1 MLANQLLSM
10 HPSDEKSCWST
21 SSPAQQHSV
30 NCVTLENGNMEEVH
44 VIKDAAIFK
53 IDDELTHRRAS
64 LNNLHRIMDSEENL
78 PGLLKLY
85 LHNS

>member
-10 HPSDEKSCWST
+10 HPSDVKSCWST
-21 SSPAQQHSV
+21 SSPARQHSV
-30 NCVTLENGNMEEVH
+30 KCVTSENGNMEEVH
-44 VIKDAAIFK
+44 VIKDAAIYK
-53 IDDELTHRRAS
+53 IDDELTHRHAS

-85 LHNS
+85 LHDS